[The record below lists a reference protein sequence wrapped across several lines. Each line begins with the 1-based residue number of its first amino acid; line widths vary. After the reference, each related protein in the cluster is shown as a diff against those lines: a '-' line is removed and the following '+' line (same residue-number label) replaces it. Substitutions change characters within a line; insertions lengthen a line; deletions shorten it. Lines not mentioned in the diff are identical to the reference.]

1 MEVRK
6 IKHKLD
12 SKGTKDKI
20 IELFNLEKIEQSD
33 MNYLT
38 SARSIGLL
46 KKACDIIYNVI
57 DKINDNIELDLLEL
71 DIKEAWNILGEII
84 GATYKEELLDEMFKR
99 FCLGK

>member
-1 MEVRK
+1 
-6 IKHKLD
+6 
-12 SKGTKDKI
+12 
-20 IELFNLEKIEQSD
+20 

-46 KKACDIIYNVI
+46 KKAHDILKEVI
-57 DKINDNIELDLLEL
+57 NKTRQGIEPYLLEI

-84 GATYKEELLDEMFKR
+84 GATYKEEMLDEMFKR